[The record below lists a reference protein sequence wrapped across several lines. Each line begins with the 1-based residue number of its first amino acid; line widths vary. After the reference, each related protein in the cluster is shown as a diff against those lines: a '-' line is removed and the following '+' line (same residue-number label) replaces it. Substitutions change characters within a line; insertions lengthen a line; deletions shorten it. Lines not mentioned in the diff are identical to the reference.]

1 MSPGVFT
8 WPNFFSVLR
17 VLLLPGVAVGL
28 ARNDHTGMI
37 ICASIFAIAGISDF
51 LDGFLARRLNQI
63 SPLGIALDPI
73 ADKIFAGVVV
83 ILLILYRD
91 FPLWLAF
98 VIVGRDLLIVGVGAL
113 LLWGRKITLPSN
125 LVGKYTFGI
134 LAFLLGSYVIRF
146 PFGITLT
153 TYATLLMIAW
163 SLVSYTQVFLAVKEG
178 KEIPGESPRWQLWSL
193 RIATGIC
200 FVVFVIKLYIHWT
213 S

>member
-1 MSPGVFT
+1 MPPRLLT

-17 VLLLPGVAVGL
+17 VLLLPGVAIGL
-28 ARNDHTGMI
+28 ARNDHTGII
-37 ICASIFAIAGISDF
+37 ICASIFALAGISDF
-51 LDGFLARRLNQI
+51 LDGFLARRLNQV

-83 ILLILYRD
+83 ILLIIHRD

-98 VIVGRDLLIVGVGAL
+98 IIVGRDLLIVGAGAL
-113 LLWGRKITLPSN
+113 LLRGRKITLPSN

-153 TYATLLMIAW
+153 TTATLIMIAW
-163 SLVSYTQVFLAVKEG
+163 SLISYAQVFIAVKA
-178 KEIPGESPRWQLWSL
+178 KKDIPKESPRWQLWFL
-193 RIATGIC
+193 RIGTGIC
-200 FVVFVIKLYIHWT
+200 FVVFSIRFYLDLMK
-213 S
+213 